1 MMSSSSLDLRPRS
14 SFRYAGFSQGPRPP
28 KWLTVAVQ
36 ATAPVADAC
45 TLTEEKPTISC
56 DVATSTVPMV
66 RAIGTQTKTV
76 GPQHGGVDGNRLT
89 ADQERDRV
97 EKLQAEYAEQLA
109 AEQEKSWRLSRELFE
124 AQATH
129 STTEQMLGAL
139 QSENEELLARHE
151 QLSGVEARVGIL
163 EAELAAARRNEEFAR
178 EEAQAARNEAEL
190 CREASV
196 SRGDETSYL
205 ATELASVKGERDKFA
220 EDAALR
226 ADEQQRRIAELQ
238 AIVQRLE
245 LTRDDLQESLT
256 KERAVTL
263 SYMEESDRQ
272 TTRIEQLEAEVA
284 AAPPP
289 GVVREAAHWKQA
301 AGEHLRFRE
310 LLLSQ
315 MDTYVVQQ
323 AQAQRQLEQFGVDF
337 LGTNLLGSG
346 PPAGAASDFGEEM
359 SAGGVHGR
367 GFKCAMGTATMPLT

>member
-1 MMSSSSLDLRPRS
+1 MLTLAIAACASLLAGAPRS
-14 SFRYAGFSQGPRPP
+14 SPAANAHINSTAHAHPSLSETRTFATMTMAAHS
-28 KWLTVAVQ
+28 TVHTIARRI
-36 ATAPVADAC
+36 TALNC
-45 TLTEEKPTISC
+45 TLRMIPARMPDC
-56 DVATSTVPMV
+56 LLD
-66 RAIGTQTKTV
+66 GTM
-76 GPQHGGVDGNRLT
+76 D
-89 ADQERDRV
+89 
-97 EKLQAEYAEQLA
+97 
-109 AEQEKSWRLSRELFE
+109 QEKSWRLSRELFE

-238 AIVQRLE
+238 AIVHRLE